1 MYSLKIIANNGRI
14 LAELSEASNGARYG
28 GGKSCIIG
36 APRTSFL
43 YSSWLFFARV
53 HKLRW
58 IFFWNLWEILEW
70 NASVMNLNRHYR
82 FDTQKWHF
90 SGKFG
95 STYSN
100 IIGLALYISHQSIK
114 INNSTK
120 LKYHLNILM
129 PTVYETVCLIHLI
142 PVRIDMTPIQNG
154 IKSGIID

>member
-1 MYSLKIIANNGRI
+1 
-14 LAELSEASNGARYG
+14 
-28 GGKSCIIG
+28 
-36 APRTSFL
+36 
-43 YSSWLFFARV
+43 
-53 HKLRW
+53 
-58 IFFWNLWEILEW
+58 
-70 NASVMNLNRHYR
+70 MNLNRHYR

-129 PTVYETVCLIHLI
+129 PTVYEAVCLIHLI
-142 PVRIDMTPIQNG
+142 PVHSDMTPIQNG